1 MNQQTRNSV
10 VRGIFAQN
18 VDVEHQHIVHFV
30 ALLFVK
36 VISINKGIQKKIKE
50 F

>member
-1 MNQQTRNSV
+1 MNQQNQNSV

-30 ALLFVK
+30 VLPFVK
-36 VISINKGIQKKIKE
+36 VIRE
-50 F
+50 